1 VRFVSV
7 DDARDFSE
15 EISRGDFTNRK
26 TSSCIFFR
34 EIRVIES
41 VFAITLADFSRTRR
55 RHDGVDAS
63 ARHEIA
69 RQEQTNDGWGKRR

>member
-1 VRFVSV
+1 MS
-7 DDARDFSE
+7 
-15 EISRGDFTNRK
+15 
-26 TSSCIFFR
+26 
-34 EIRVIES
+34 VIES